1 MDMWDALGLN
11 APCVLS
17 AVGAGG
23 KTSLLLSLAASA
35 RRRRV
40 PVILT
45 TTTKMYR
52 RQAAAF
58 QPIITAVRD
67 DGLREAGNHLRQRGG
82 AAWFASEEDGK
93 VIGLPPADVDEL
105 ATLYPEAV
113 VLVEA
118 DGAREKW
125 LKAPGP
131 HEPVIPSSTQITAGI
146 LSLQA
151 LQQPLAESTVHRL
164 DMVLALLGKKPGDVV
179 TACDLAVL
187 ACADN
192 GLFRNSRGRR
202 ILILAG
208 SPDTQPSAG
217 HEVVKQLR
225 QSSRI
230 SLCIITRGYGESM
243 QPCEVIEL

>member
-1 MDMWDALGLN
+1 MDMWDALGLK
-11 APCVLS
+11 APRVLS

-23 KTSLLLSLAASA
+23 KTSLLLSLAAGA
-35 RRRRV
+35 RRRRI

-45 TTTKMYR
+45 ATTKMYR
-52 RQAAAF
+52 RQVSAF
-58 QPIITAVRD
+58 QPIITSVED
-67 DGLREAGNHLRQRGG
+67 DGSREVGNHLRQSGG
-82 AAWFASEEDGK
+82 AAWFAAEEDGK
-93 VIGLPPADVDEL
+93 VIGLPPAYVDEL
-105 ATLYPEAV
+105 ATLYQEAV

-164 DMVLALLGKKPGDVV
+164 DWVCALLGKKPGDVV
-179 TACDLAVL
+179 TACDLAEL
-187 ACADN
+187 ACADD

-208 SPDTQPSAG
+208 PLDANSAAG
-217 HEVVKQLR
+217 QEVVKQLR
-225 QSSRI
+225 QHSGI
-230 SLCIITRGYGESM
+230 SCCIITRGYGESM
-243 QPCEVIEL
+243 QPYEVIEL